1 MDDGL
6 AGSRRGRP
14 RAGERAG
21 REDAILDAA
30 LSELAA
36 AGWDR
41 FTMAGA
47 ARRAG
52 ASTETLYAWF
62 GNRDGLIRRMIQRN
76 ADVSAAAIHIE
87 LGAGTGTRGVRG
99 TLVAYARGLLDLL
112 TGPVSLM
119 LNRAA
124 IGSPELAE
132 VLRAEGRLR
141 IGPLVARYLADRHA
155 AGDLHCTEPEKC
167 FTVLYGL
174 VVRDLQIGLLLG
186 ADPPGGDALQ
196 ARAEEAVELFL
207 RLHSTR

>member
-1 MDDGL
+1 MDDGF

-21 REDAILDAA
+21 REDAIIDAA
-30 LSELAA
+30 LAELAEV
-36 AGWDR
+36 GWDR

-62 GNRDGLIRRMIQRN
+62 GNRDGLIRRMVQRN
-76 ADVSAAAIHIE
+76 ADLSAAVVHEE
-87 LGAGTGTRGVRG
+87 LRNGTGTRDLRG

-124 IGSPELAE
+124 ITQPELAE
-132 VLRAEGRLR
+132 VLRSEGRLR
-141 IGPLVARYLADRHA
+141 IGPLVGRYLGERHA
-155 AGDLHCTEPEKC
+155 AGELHCPDPEKC

-174 VVRDLQIGLLLG
+174 VVRDLQIGVLLG
-186 ADPPGGDALQ
+186 AERPDDAALQ

-207 RLHSTR
+207 RLHSGR

>member
-30 LSELAA
+30 LAELAWT
-36 AGWDR
+36 GWDR

-47 ARRAG
+47 ARKAG

-76 ADVSAAAIHIE
+76 ADVSAAAVRRE
-87 LGAGTGTRGVRG
+87 LENGTAARDLRG

-112 TGPVSLM
+112 TGPISLM

-124 IGSPELAE
+124 ITQPDLAE
-132 VLRAEGRLR
+132 VLRSEGRLR
-141 IGPLVARYLADRHA
+141 IGPLVARYLAERDA
-155 AGDLHCTEPEKC
+155 AGELRCPDPEKC

-174 VVRDLQIGLLLG
+174 TVRDLQIGLLLG
-186 ADPPGGDALQ
+186 AERPGDTALQ
-196 ARAEEAVELFL
+196 ARTEEAVDLFL
-207 RLHSTR
+207 RLHSV

>member
-1 MDDGL
+1 MNDGL

-21 REDAILDAA
+21 REEAVVDAA
-30 LSELAA
+30 LAELAEV
-36 AGWDR
+36 GWAR

-62 GNRDGLIRRMIQRN
+62 GNRDGLIRRMVQRN
-76 ADVSAAAIHIE
+76 ADLSAAVIRQD
-87 LGAGTGTRGVRG
+87 LGNGTGTRDLRG

-112 TGPVSLM
+112 TGPVSIM
-119 LNRAA
+119 LNKAA
-124 IGSPELAE
+124 IGSPALAE
-132 VLRAEGRLR
+132 VLRSEGRLR

-155 AGDLHCTEPEKC
+155 AGELHCPDPETC

-186 ADPPGGDALQ
+186 AERPGEAALQ
-196 ARAEEAVELFL
+196 ARAEEAVDLFL
-207 RLHSTR
+207 RLHSA